1 MCSSDLTHDGNV
13 EVSFSAELSASDKTA
28 LQDIIDNHD
37 GLPARTSEAL
47 QRKREI
53 IFSRIVDMAHRHPVL
68 KVDDTVNTP
77 PHTGAFAISDYL
89 RSIDNY
95 VNQWKRDG
103 NHEPLV
109 AKIIADAQA
118 GDHTGFLNVQ
128 VSNDPVASTYQFLI
142 SEIPTTPYV

>member
-1 MCSSDLTHDGNV
+1 MKHIAYTYEAPVPLNLENLGHEVDSSYLPGYVGVATHDGNV

-103 NHEPLV
+103 NQIGRAHV
-109 AKIIADAQA
+109 
-118 GDHTGFLNVQ
+118 
-128 VSNDPVASTYQFLI
+128 
-142 SEIPTTPYV
+142 